1 MASLTNILFAAQK
14 NDVGGFASNFTHGF
28 HLSSSTI
35 NPFTSGNG
43 SVTGHYNDQ
52 AFFDENGVIKK
63 QYTYEGNGVGLDVG
77 LSAEL
82 VLGFGEGPWMG
93 DFSSINI
100 SYGLFSGSVFWSPD
114 DGGWWGVSFGP
125 SLGLPGGAYER
136 TVYTPLTSS
145 D

>member
-1 MASLTNILFAAQK
+1 MHKRTT
-14 NDVGGFASNFTHGF
+14 VGGFLSNFTHGF

-35 NPFTSGNG
+35 NPFTSGYGN
-43 SVTGHYNDQ
+43 VTGHYNDQ

-77 LSAEL
+77 LSVEL
-82 VLGFGEGPWMG
+82 VLGFGEGAWEG
-93 DFSSINI
+93 AFNSFNLSA
-100 SYGLFSGSVFWSPD
+100 GAFSGSVYWSPGG
-114 DGGWWGVSFGP
+114 GGWWGVSFGP
-125 SLGLPGGAYER
+125 SLGLPGIAFEE